1 MLCHPVISH
10 FLLTPLSSG
19 FLLLLHKIALFKVT
33 NDFHVVRSQG
43 QLKLSPHPALDPP
56 PAFSSVD
63 PSFPAGNIFTW
74 LPGEPILQVFF
85 RLP

>member
-33 NDFHVVRSQG
+33 YDFHVARPQG
-43 QLKLSPHPALDPP
+43 QLKLSPHPALDPL